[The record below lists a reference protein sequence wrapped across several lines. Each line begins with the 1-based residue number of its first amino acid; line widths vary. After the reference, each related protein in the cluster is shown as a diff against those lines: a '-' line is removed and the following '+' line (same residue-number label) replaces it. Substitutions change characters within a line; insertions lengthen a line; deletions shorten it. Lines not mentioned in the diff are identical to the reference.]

1 MSTNRAALI
10 SKTHRVLK
18 KHYKP
23 FSPPAERSLFE
34 HILYGCL
41 LQNSA
46 ADQADQAFAILL
58 QTYFD
63 WNEVRVTSL
72 NELAE
77 RVSCVSDPLH
87 SARRVKI
94 SLQNLFEQY
103 YTFNLEEELKN
114 RNQKNLGAAIKFLEV
129 PGVPE
134 FAIQYTTQHGL
145 GGHSIPVNRG
155 VLQACIVLGILSSN
169 EAVKGRVPGLERTI
183 PKAKGVEFASLIHQ
197 LGLDFT
203 KSPYSTNVRGILL
216 EIAPDAKER
225 LPKRTKSK
233 KAASAKKKV
242 ATKSTPAKKTASKK
256 VGKSP
261 AKKKKK
267 AVTSAVKKK
276 SPSKKLTKKKP
287 K

>member
-114 RNQKNLGAAIKFLEV
+114 RNQKNLGRSE
-129 PGVPE
+129 E
-134 FAIQYTTQHGL
+134 HT
-145 GGHSIPVNRG
+145 SE
-155 VLQACIVLGILSSN
+155 LQSQAYLVCRL
-169 EAVKGRVPGLERTI
+169 
-183 PKAKGVEFASLIHQ
+183 
-197 LGLDFT
+197 
-203 KSPYSTNVRGILL
+203 LL
-216 EIAPDAKER
+216 E
-225 LPKRTKSK
+225 
-233 KAASAKKKV
+233 KKKNY
-242 ATKSTPAKKTASKK
+242 KKW
-256 VGKSP
+256 
-261 AKKKKK
+261 
-267 AVTSAVKKK
+267 
-276 SPSKKLTKKKP
+276 LTHY
-287 K
+287 